1 MNTFPLAI
9 QNNPNKGTYFNVCFA
24 TQTVRFGNSKFEKK
38 IIWKWVKT
46 TKQMEFWHKNK
57 LLFPKKDKSN
67 NDWWLET

>member
-1 MNTFPLAI
+1 MFKIFSHFRKKTKTIEYLSMNTFPLAI

-46 TKQMEFWHKNK
+46 TKQMEF
-57 LLFPKKDKSN
+57 
-67 NDWWLET
+67 